1 MDRKHVRE
9 VRAGASGQVE
19 LLWLFPALGVAV
31 LVMLMLTAGSL
42 VGAAVIAAEGAV
54 YAVVEVVMHWRRRVR
69 RHV

>member
-1 MDRKHVRE
+1 MNRRQVRE
-9 VRAGASGQVE
+9 ARAGASGHIE
-19 LLWLFPALGVAV
+19 LLWLFPALAV
-31 LVMLMLTAGSL
+31 GLLVMLMLTAGSL